1 MAAAL
6 EQQADALDRLDKL
19 AVEASE
25 ALQAARAAL
34 SSGRLEEARMQA
46 KLARELYS
54 AEGLREAG
62 SKGLSML
69 GSLETELAEA
79 ETKAGLVREGLEVRI
94 QNKNRVSPSSV

>member
-25 ALQAARAAL
+25 ALQASRVAL
-34 SSGRLEEARMQA
+34 ISGRLEEARIQA

-54 AEGLREAG
+54 AEGMGEAG
-62 SKGLSML
+62 LNVLSML
-69 GSLETELAEA
+69 GDLETELAEA
-79 ETKAGLVREGLEVRI
+79 ETKAGLVREGLEVI
-94 QNKNRVSPSSV
+94 IVLYCPVSF